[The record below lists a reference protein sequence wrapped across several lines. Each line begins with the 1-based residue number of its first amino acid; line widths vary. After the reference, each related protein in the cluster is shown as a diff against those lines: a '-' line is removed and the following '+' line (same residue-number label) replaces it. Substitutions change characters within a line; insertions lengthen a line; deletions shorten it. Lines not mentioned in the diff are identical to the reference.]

1 MDEIIFTDYKFPLSV
16 DWVCF
21 IEKLSRAVE
30 TLENAVQ
37 FFDAIEV
44 RDAADNILDVYEQL
58 AYLSQLKEVL
68 RIRKLLKEA
77 LDIIETALE
86 DNNPDILGESIAC
99 LNKALDYF
107 EYVVTITGER
117 IGNKIEKSQKYL
129 VTKEVTLEDKK
140 TALKIFRN
148 LFMTNMARSLNITTD
163 RLVKF
168 VLELSG
174 HIELIALTH
183 LVAKFLLEK
192 SDKLI
197 VMREDNGLLIKVI
210 KRNERE
216 IKTHIMPVN
225 ETYLAIKKNR
235 VIRSGDMVVIGT
247 DEPLSI
253 AITLTPSIMGM
264 NVYVSIRQLIR
275 ENIFVT

>member
-1 MDEIIFTDYKFPLSV
+1 VEEIIFTDYKFPLSV

-30 TLENAVQ
+30 TLENSVQ

-86 DNNPDILGESIAC
+86 DNNPDILEESIDC

-117 IGNKIEKSQKYL
+117 IRNKIERSQKYL
-129 VTKEVTLEDKK
+129 VTKEVTQEDKK

-163 RLVKF
+163 QLVKF
-168 VLELSG
+168 VSELSG

-183 LVAKFLLEK
+183 LVAKFPLEK

-210 KRNERE
+210 KRNEKE
-216 IKTHIMPVN
+216 IKTHIIPVN

-275 ENIFVT
+275 ENIFET